1 MARMLLVLPLQ
12 VLRAAAAHLAPRD
25 RPLRNS
31 KSSLSAT
38 MAMTKEEVEAYLQV
52 PAPMDRP
59 ACLL

>member
-1 MARMLLVLPLQ
+1 MARELALPLQ
-12 VLRAAAAHLAPRD
+12 VLRAATHLAPRD